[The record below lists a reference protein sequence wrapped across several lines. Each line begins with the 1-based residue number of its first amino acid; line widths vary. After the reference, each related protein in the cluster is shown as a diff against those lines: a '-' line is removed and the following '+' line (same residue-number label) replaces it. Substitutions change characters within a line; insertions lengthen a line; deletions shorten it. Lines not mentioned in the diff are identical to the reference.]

1 MPKTMDDLATLAG
14 RDLFAA
20 WLARAKLTRAIWDS
34 FADGMP
40 DDVAD
45 GLLAAFPSLRPDDL
59 PRALHGQKGLL
70 HIHNRRARVIDSQMT
85 PEHRIAIS
93 KGHATNDNRRVV
105 ESIAAAGFTQ
115 TSLARKLGISQALLS
130 QNLAGTKGTPQSRA
144 DRVEALTGG
153 RLRATRANWPLLY
166 DDAKK

>member
-1 MPKTMDDLATLAG
+1 MPKTMDELATLAG

-59 PRALHGQKGLL
+59 PRSLHGQKGLL

-93 KGHATNDNRRVV
+93 KGHTAKSNR
-105 ESIAAAGFTQ
+105 AAGLITEAGFTQ
-115 TSLARKLGISQALLS
+115 TSLAEALGISQALLS
-130 QNLAGTKGTPQSRA
+130 QNLSGAKGTPQSRA
-144 DRVEALTGG
+144 DRAQELTKG
-153 RLRATRANWPLLY
+153 RLRATKANWPRLY
-166 DDAKK
+166 DDAK